1 MTTRLVV
8 IHYPF
13 FGGPHNQALRL
24 DRPLRERGI
33 TTTVLLPGEPG
44 NAASR
49 LRSGGVETIEIP
61 LGRLRAKA
69 DATFQ
74 MHYAARLAGDVHRIR
89 ALIRER
95 GIDFVE
101 IAGLVNVQAGIAA
114 RLEGIPIVWQLLD
127 TRAPRWLR
135 RVLMPLVLHL
145 ADSIMCTGQAVA
157 AAHPGVTSLNGR
169 LVSFFPPVDTGE
181 FRPDAE
187 RRAAARSE
195 IGIPPGAFLAGCVA
209 NLTPQKRL
217 EHLISGAER
226 VHLSEPDIRFAIFGR
241 PMESH
246 REYEHAIRD
255 GACKADIPIVDPRDR
270 VAHLLPALDVFLLTS
285 GARSEGIPTA
295 VLEAMAAGVPAVATD
310 VGALVEAVDDGRT
323 GIIVPPQDVDAMA
336 AAVIELAR
344 NPDLLASMKE
354 RARET
359 AARLFDVE
367 TCADAHM
374 RAYEAALAHARA
386 GNRGRRLLGV
396 PDEAA
401 TPVAG
406 IVVNA
411 AACPACRGGLSW
423 READA
428 WCEACGA
435 RYAIEGDIPVLVA
448 DESEQASA
456 QAVWFD
462 EDVDAAFEIERPLGE
477 PALYGWLMQEK
488 FARGVDGLPLRGST
502 ALVVCGG
509 SGMDAEF
516 LAREGAAV
524 VTSDISLGAA
534 QRALERGRRHR
545 FPLEVVVADLMRL
558 PFADASIDV
567 VYVHDGLH
575 HLEKP
580 LAGLREMARVARRA
594 VCVSEP
600 ARAAATQLAV
610 RLGVALERE
619 EAGNVVAR
627 LTLDEVRDTL
637 AACGFRAER
646 ASRYAMF
653 YRHEPG
659 LAMRVLSRPLLMP
672 VARLGWRA
680 ANLGAAR
687 AGNKLAVQAV
697 RGRAD

>member
-1 MTTRLVV
+1 VNRLVV

-24 DRPLRERGI
+24 AGPLLERGV
-33 TTTVLLPGEPG
+33 TTTVLLPDEPG
-44 NAASR
+44 NAANR
-49 LRSGGVETIEIP
+49 LRSAGVKTIEIP

-69 DATFQ
+69 DAGFQ
-74 MHYAARLAGDVHRIR
+74 MRYAARLAGDVQRIR

-95 GIDFVE
+95 RIDLVE

-114 RLEGIPIVWQLLD
+114 RLEGIPIVWQLVD
-127 TRAPRWLR
+127 TRAPPALR
-135 RVLMPLVLHL
+135 RVLMPLVVHL
-145 ADSIMCTGQAVA
+145 ADSMMCTGQAVA
-157 AAHPGVTSLNGR
+157 AAHPGATSLNGR
-169 LVSFFPPVDTGE
+169 LVNFFPPVDTDE
-181 FRPDAE
+181 FRPDGE
-187 RRAAARSE
+187 GRAAARSE
-195 IGIPPGAFLAGCVA
+195 IGIPPNAFVAGCVA

-217 EHLISGAER
+217 EHLISSARR

-246 REYEHAIRD
+246 RAYENAIRD
-255 GACKADIPIVDPRDR
+255 GARKADILIVDPRDR
-270 VAHLLPALDVFLLTS
+270 VAHLLRALDVFLLTS

-310 VGALVEAVDDGRT
+310 VGALVEAVDDGLT
-323 GIIVPPQDVDAMA
+323 GIIVPPRDVDAIA
-336 AAVIELAR
+336 AAVIKLAR

-354 RARET
+354 CARER
-359 AARLFDVE
+359 AARRFDVE

-374 RAYEAALAHARA
+374 RAYDAALAHARA
-386 GNRGRRLLGV
+386 RNTSRPLRG
-396 PDEAA
+396 PDEGA

-406 IVVNA
+406 VVANA
-411 AACPACRGGLSW
+411 AACPACRHGLSW
-423 READA
+423 SEAAA
-428 WCEACGA
+428 WCEGCGS
-435 RYAIEGDIPVLVA
+435 RYSIEGDIPVLVA
-448 DESEQASA
+448 GESEHASA

-462 EDVDAAFEIERPLGE
+462 EAVDAAFEIERPLGE
-477 PALYGWLMQEK
+477 PALYGWLMREK
-488 FARGVDGLPLRGST
+488 FARSVRGLPLRGST

-534 QRALERGRRHR
+534 QRALERGRRHG

-575 HLEKP
+575 HLEEP
-580 LAGLREMARVARRA
+580 SAGLREMARVARRA
-594 VCVSEP
+594 VCVTEP
-600 ARAAATQLAV
+600 ARASATALAV
-610 RLGVALERE
+610 RLGVADERE
-619 EAGNVVAR
+619 EAGNIVAR
-627 LTLDEVRDTL
+627 LTLDEVRSTL
-637 AACGFRAER
+637 ARCGFRAER

-659 LAMRVLSRPLLMP
+659 PAMRVFSRPLLLP
-672 VARLGWRA
+672 VAKLGWRT
-680 ANLGAAR
+680 ANLGAGR
-687 AGNKLAVQAV
+687 AGNKLAVRAV